1 MNTDDVL
8 MVCIMILLSIIII
21 ILAKWYEL
29 TKHEDMYNDIVE
41 RVDKIIGIVDN
52 KLTED
57 NSERSIS
64 QIDYTKKMID
74 FIVSFVSDKATL
86 SYRSFIDD
94 IDMKK
99 TNKSILVKYISQV
112 AEEVK
117 KDLRTNINY
126 NDLLVTEEYIDSLI
140 IDTTV
145 YVIKSLWEKSYASA
159 METEDISIE

>member
-140 IDTTV
+140 VDTTV

>member
-1 MNTDDVL
+1 
-8 MVCIMILLSIIII
+8 
-21 ILAKWYEL
+21 
-29 TKHEDMYNDIVE
+29 MYNDIVE

>member
-1 MNTDDVL
+1 MNTDVL
-8 MVCIMILLSIIII
+8 MICIVIVLSIIII

-29 TKHEDMYNDIVE
+29 TKHADMYKDIVE

-140 IDTTV
+140 VDTTDR
-145 YVIKSLWEKSYASA
+145 KSVV
-159 METEDISIE
+159 

>member
-126 NDLLVTEEYIDSLI
+126 NDLLVTKEYIDSLI
-140 IDTTV
+140 VDTTV

>member
-1 MNTDDVL
+1 
-8 MVCIMILLSIIII
+8 
-21 ILAKWYEL
+21 
-29 TKHEDMYNDIVE
+29 MYDDIVE

-140 IDTTV
+140 VDTTV
-145 YVIKSLWEKSYASA
+145 YVIKSLWEKSYESA

>member
-1 MNTDDVL
+1 ML
-8 MVCIMILLSIIII
+8 F
-21 ILAKWYEL
+21 
-29 TKHEDMYNDIVE
+29 
-41 RVDKIIGIVDN
+41 
-52 KLTED
+52 
-57 NSERSIS
+57 RS
-64 QIDYTKKMID
+64 
-74 FIVSFVSDKATL
+74 
-86 SYRSFIDD
+86 RSFIDD

-140 IDTTV
+140 VDTTV

>member
-1 MNTDDVL
+1 
-8 MVCIMILLSIIII
+8 
-21 ILAKWYEL
+21 
-29 TKHEDMYNDIVE
+29 MYKDIVE

-140 IDTTV
+140 VDTTV

>member
-1 MNTDDVL
+1 
-8 MVCIMILLSIIII
+8 
-21 ILAKWYEL
+21 
-29 TKHEDMYNDIVE
+29 MYNDIVE

-140 IDTTV
+140 VDTTV

>member
-1 MNTDDVL
+1 
-8 MVCIMILLSIIII
+8 
-21 ILAKWYEL
+21 
-29 TKHEDMYNDIVE
+29 MYNDIVE

-126 NDLLVTEEYIDSLI
+126 NDLLVTKEYIDSLI
-140 IDTTV
+140 VDTTV

>member
-29 TKHEDMYNDIVE
+29 TKHADMYDDIVE

-140 IDTTV
+140 VDTTV

>member
-1 MNTDDVL
+1 MNTDVL
-8 MVCIMILLSIIII
+8 MICIVIVLSIIII

-29 TKHEDMYNDIVE
+29 TKHADMYKDIVE

-140 IDTTV
+140 VDTTV